1 MKHYFLI
8 FSTLFTLI
16 LSQAQERKFSLEAN
30 YPVPIDDGFVF
41 QNYTG
46 IIDLGLKYRFYETN
60 VLSLGAG
67 VNGVMLKA
75 DFNSYYTNFSTTN
88 YTVQPKVFSEFK
100 LKNSKIHPYASL
112 GWSFMTFVAKGSTGP
127 FDGEPIK
134 IDDSNVQGGIN
145 LTAGTLFDVSKRVFI
160 NFQFDFTNLSKKGN
174 VPNTSYNTQIL
185 LLKAGVG
192 FRI

>member
-8 FSTLFTLI
+8 FSTLLTLI
-16 LSQAQERKFSLEAN
+16 LSHAQERKFSLEAN
-30 YPVPIDDGFVF
+30 YPLPIDDGFVF

-46 IIDLGLKYRFYETN
+46 IADLGLKYRFYETN
-60 VLSLGAG
+60 IVSLGAG
-67 VNGVMLKA
+67 VNGGMLVA
-75 DFNSYYTNFSTTN
+75 NFNSYDTKIKTTN
-88 YTVQPKVFSEFK
+88 YIIQPKFISEFK

-112 GWSFMTFVAKGSTGP
+112 GWSFMTFVADGSTSP
-127 FDGEPIK
+127 LYDNPIK
-134 IDDSNVQGGIN
+134 IDDSNTQSGIN

-160 NFQFDFTNLSKKGN
+160 NFQFDFTNLNKKGN

>member
-1 MKHYFLI
+1 MKHFFLI
-8 FSTLFTLI
+8 LTTLFTFV

-30 YPVPIDDGFVF
+30 YPLPIDDGFVF

-60 VLSLGAG
+60 VLCLGAG
-67 VNGVMLKA
+67 VNGGMLKA
-75 DFNSYYTNFSTTN
+75 NFNSYDTKIATTN
-88 YTVQPKVFSEFK
+88 YTVQPKVITEFK

-112 GWSFMTFVAKGSTGP
+112 GWSFMNFVAEGSTSS
-127 FDGEPIK
+127 FDGELIK
-134 IDDSNVQGGIN
+134 INDSDTQSGLN
-145 LTAGTLFDVSKRVFI
+145 LTAGTLYDVSKKVFI
-160 NFQFDFTNLSKKGN
+160 NFQFDFTNLNKKGN
-174 VPNTSYNTQIL
+174 VPNTNYNTQVM

>member
-8 FSTLFTLI
+8 FISLI
-16 LSQAQERKFSLEAN
+16 TFNLAQSQERKFSLEAN
-30 YPVPIDDGFVF
+30 YPLPIDDGFVF

-46 IIDLGLKYRFYETN
+46 IIDLGLKYRFYETD

-67 VNGVMLKA
+67 VNGGMLIA
-75 DFNSYYTNFSTTN
+75 NFNTIDTKLSTTN
-88 YTVQPKVFSEFK
+88 YTVQPKVISEFK

-112 GWSFMTFVAKGSTGP
+112 GWSFMTFVAEGSSSP
-127 FDGEPIK
+127 LDGDPIK
-134 IDDSNVQGGIN
+134 FDDSNTQSGLN
-145 LTAGTLFDVSKRVFI
+145 LTAGILVDVSKRVFI
-160 NFQFDFTNLSKKGN
+160 NLQFDFTNLNKKGN
-174 VPNTSYNTQIL
+174 VPNTSYNTEII